1 MRFGL
6 AQLFQAPRRASTA
19 QELRTCVFHP
29 TLLVPASANQAVIQ
43 ESSMVSPGLGL
54 ALRSRAQRFGG
65 MDMNK
70 IRRAQLGFAALVL
83 VGGLASVAS
92 AQDQPQ
98 QPSSPPS
105 SQPATPP
112 ADPVATPPADMAQAQ
127 ADKMAS
133 KKIEGELLSVDDA
146 TKTLSIRTKDGS
158 EVKVV
163 YNDQTQITGA
173 TDQAAGLATAAGSKV
188 KVETTGEGATAVAT
202 KITVEAK
209 EKK

>member
-1 MRFGL
+1 
-6 AQLFQAPRRASTA
+6 
-19 QELRTCVFHP
+19 
-29 TLLVPASANQAVIQ
+29 
-43 ESSMVSPGLGL
+43 
-54 ALRSRAQRFGG
+54 
-65 MDMNK
+65 MNK

-105 SQPATPP
+105 TQPATPP
-112 ADPVATPPADMAQAQ
+112 ADPASTAPADMAQ

-158 EVKVV
+158 EVKVA

>member
-1 MRFGL
+1 
-6 AQLFQAPRRASTA
+6 
-19 QELRTCVFHP
+19 
-29 TLLVPASANQAVIQ
+29 
-43 ESSMVSPGLGL
+43 
-54 ALRSRAQRFGG
+54 

-105 SQPATPP
+105 TQPATPP
-112 ADPVATPPADMAQAQ
+112 ADPASTAPADMAQ

-158 EVKVV
+158 EVKVA

-173 TDQAAGLATAAGSKV
+173 TNQAAGLATAAGSKV